1 MLTEFPGLLLWGVP
15 GLLVWLM
22 GFVLVFRAVLTRR
35 ERSLRGPRLT
45 MVGNGLFVLGLT
57 VGVSIALVARGVWI
71 VAVVVLVGGGLLSLA
86 SLSLAGL
93 VSVSRPGTRRRRD
106 GPPTGKPHRPGK

>member
-1 MLTEFPGLLLWGVP
+1 MLTEFPGLLLWGIP

-22 GFVLVFRAVLTRR
+22 GFVLVFRAALTRR

-45 MVGNGLFVLGLT
+45 MVGHGLFVLGLT

-71 VAVVVLVGGGLLSLA
+71 VAVVVVAGGGLLSLA
-86 SLSLAGL
+86 SFSLAGRVG
-93 VSVSRPGTRRRRD
+93 VSTGNKAGD
-106 GPPTGKPHRPGK
+106 EMAHPPESP